1 MKKIWLICL
10 CLASLGLV
18 GCFHVPDE
26 DWLPNRNKV
35 NTWNIE
41 KENRMN
47 QTLDLFV
54 DWINSISS
62 ERDGINNDEITTKEW
77 EESSVD
83 TDDEIINNEEITENE
98 EMINEEVEN
107 EVMEENTISE
117 E

>member
-1 MKKIWLICL
+1 MKKIWLFCL
-10 CLASLGLV
+10 CLASLSLV

-41 KENRMN
+41 KENRMD

-62 ERDGINNDEITTKEW
+62 ERDGINNDKITTKEW
-77 EESSVD
+77 AETSVD
-83 TDDEIINNEEITENE
+83 TDDEIINNEETTENE
-98 EMINEEVEN
+98 EMIDEEVEN
-107 EVMEENTISE
+107 EVIEE
-117 E
+117 